1 MSKYQF
7 DSTPIYQLIAHQAL
21 ENPNKIAIKY
31 IGKSI
36 TYSELIKASNQ
47 FASFMAQKSVKRNE
61 IIIVAMDRSIDM
73 VIAMIGLLKSGITYL
88 PILPDYPKDRLNYI
102 LENSNTSHIFS
113 AHKYKAQYGE
123 YSGAIFVEEFLEVKD
138 SLAEMTDDGIDH
150 SEDTAFALYT
160 SGSTGLPKGVEIAQ
174 KSFLNHLLSMQL
186 VPGIT
191 KEDIVL
197 NITTITFD
205 IAQLE
210 LFLPLISGAQLF
222 ITDMDESRDGRLL
235 LETIEKEQITIVQA
249 TPFNWQI
256 LIESGWQKKM
266 PFKALCGGEAL
277 SMDLAQKLCSRVQEL
292 WNVYG
297 PTEATIWATV
307 KQIQATDPII
317 TIGKPMHNVDV
328 YILNEQL
335 QEMPVD
341 EVGEIYISGIQVG
354 KGYINRPELTEKAF
368 LNDPISS
375 VLGTRMY
382 KTGDLGKKLA
392 NGEIQCLG
400 RIDHQIKIRGNR
412 VETEEI
418 EFQIKQYENVK
429 NAIVVGHKDHVDNM
443 RLVAYVELEKAIPLA
458 DEAHLFKSIKAS
470 LGTTLPEYMIPTDY
484 MIILEVPLMSNGKVN
499 RKALPAPVLQV
510 IDRDIIAAETELEK
524 RMLSIWSRNLGMDQ
538 ISVVDN
544 FFDLG
549 GNSLI
554 ATKIMLQVEQETGKR
569 LPNATLFQYQSIRAL
584 CKVIESNIAESPYKV
599 LVPMKPTGTKMP
611 IYIVHAI
618 GLNLM
623 FLRNVVQLMDVD
635 QPVYGLQALGLNG
648 IDEPLDNMEAIA
660 RYYNSEIL
668 MHNPKGPYII
678 AGYSFGGY
686 IAWEMV
692 RQLKEMGKDV
702 RMLAM
707 MDTNIQEPLY
717 QQPLAE
723 RIAKKLFR
731 QWKKMVF
738 RLGTSF
744 SYPADTWDYLKTI
757 YTHRYKKLL
766 DQNFDSENMPVFMM
780 RIADKMEHAYYH
792 YQFKAQH
799 IKIDQFISE
808 KRMFFIDDPKT
819 MGWKNLAL
827 DGIEQ
832 HLLPG
837 DHKDMLFPPNDRI
850 FAQTL
855 QKKLDQLNQELANQ
869 QAK

>member
-1 MSKYQF
+1 MNLKDF
-7 DSTPIYQLIAHQAL
+7 DQKPIYQLISNQSLLH
-21 ENPNKIAIKY
+21 PNKVAIKY
-31 IGKSI
+31 NGKSI
-36 TYSELIKASNQ
+36 TYAELVKSANQ

-102 LENSNTSHIFS
+102 LENSNTGHIYS
-113 AHKYKAQYGE
+113 SYKFKDQYGE
-123 YSGAIFVEEFLEVKD
+123 YPGAIFADEFLSVKD
-138 SLAEMTDDGIDH
+138 SLEEMPDDGINH

-235 LETIEKEQITIVQA
+235 LETIEKEKITIVQA

-277 SMDLAQKLCSRVQEL
+277 SMDLAQKLCSRVKEL

-307 KQIQATDPII
+307 KQIHATDPII

-335 QEMPVD
+335 EEMPVD

-368 LNDPISS
+368 LKDPISK
-375 VLGTRMY
+375 VPGTRMY
-382 KTGDLGKKLA
+382 KTGDLGKRLE

-418 EFQIKQYENVK
+418 EFQIKQYDQVK

-443 RLVAYVELEKAIPLA
+443 RLVAYVELDNPIPVNQEA
-458 DEAHLFKSIKAS
+458 DLFKAIKAS
-470 LGTTLPEYMIPTDY
+470 LGATLPEYMIPTDY
-484 MIILEVPLMSNGKVN
+484 MIIQEVPLMSNGKVN

-510 IDRDIIAAETELEK
+510 IDREIIAPETALENL
-524 RMLSIWSRNLGMDQ
+524 MLTIWSRNLGLEK
-538 ISVVDN
+538 ISVEDN

-584 CKVIESNIAESPYKV
+584 CKVIENNINESPYKV
-599 LVPMKPTGTKMP
+599 LVPMKPTGSKMP

-623 FLRNVVQLMDVD
+623 FLRNVVQLMDAD

-648 IDEPLDNMEAIA
+648 TDEPLDNMEAIA
-660 RYYNSEIL
+660 SCYNKEIL
-668 MHNPKGPYII
+668 MQNPTGPYII

-692 RQLKEMGKDV
+692 RQLKAMGKDV

-707 MDTNIQEPLY
+707 MDTNIQEQLY
-717 QQPLAE
+717 QKPLLE
-723 RIAKKLFR
+723 RFSKKLMR
-731 QWKKMVF
+731 QWNKLLF

-766 DQNFDSENMPVFMM
+766 DKDYDSENMPVFMM

-792 YQFKAQH
+792 YHFEPQH

-808 KRMFFIDDPKT
+808 KRMFFIDDAKY
-819 MGWKNLAL
+819 MGWKTLAL

-832 HLLPG
+832 HHLPG

-855 QKKLDQLNQELANQ
+855 QKKLDQLNQELANEQ
-869 QAK
+869 TT

>member
-1 MSKYQF
+1 MNMAIF
-7 DSTPIYQLIAHQAL
+7 DQTPIYQLISNQAL
-21 ENPNKIAIKY
+21 LHPNKVAIKY
-31 IGKSI
+31 NGKSI
-36 TYSELIKASNQ
+36 TYAELVKSANQ
-47 FASFMAQKSVKRNE
+47 FASFMAQKAVKRNE
-61 IIIVAMDRSIDM
+61 IVVVAMDRSIEM

-102 LENSNTSHIFS
+102 LENSNTGHILS
-113 AHKYKAQYGE
+113 TYKFKEQYGK
-123 YSGAIFVEEFLEVKD
+123 YAGAIFVEEFLEVKD
-138 SLAEMTDDGIDH
+138 SLEEKPDDGIDH
-150 SEDTAFALYT
+150 SDDTAFALYT

-191 KEDIVL
+191 KDDIVL

-266 PFKALCGGEAL
+266 PIKALCGGEAL
-277 SMDLAQKLCSRVQEL
+277 SMDLAKKLCSRVQEL

-307 KQIQATDPII
+307 KQIHSTDHII

-368 LNDPISS
+368 LNDPISKDP
-375 VLGTRMY
+375 GTRMY
-382 KTGDLGKKLA
+382 KTGDLGKRLP

-418 EFQIKQYENVK
+418 EFQIKQYDQVK

-443 RLVAYVELEKAIPLA
+443 RLVAYIELDNPIPVNQ
-458 DEAHLFKSIKAS
+458 EPELFKAIKAS
-470 LGTTLPEYMIPTDY
+470 LGATLPEYMIPTDY
-484 MIILEVPLMSNGKVN
+484 MVIQEVPLMSNGKVN

-510 IDRDIIAAETELEK
+510 IDREIIAPETTLENL
-524 RMLSIWSRNLGMDQ
+524 MLTIWSRNLGLEK
-538 ISVVDN
+538 ISVEDN

-569 LPNATLFQYQSIRAL
+569 LPNATLFQYQSIKDL
-584 CKVIESNIAESPYKV
+584 CKVIENNIAESPYKV
-599 LVPMKPTGTKMP
+599 LVPMKPTGSKMP

-623 FLRNVVQLMDVD
+623 FLRNVVLLMDED

-660 RYYNSEIL
+660 SFYNNEIL
-668 MHNPKGPYII
+668 LHNPNGPYII

-692 RQLKEMGKDV
+692 RQLKAMGKDV

-717 QQPLAE
+717 QKPLLE
-723 RIAKKLFR
+723 RFSKKLFR
-731 QWKKMVF
+731 QWKKLIF

-744 SYPADTWDYLKTI
+744 TYPADTLDYLKTI
-757 YTHRYKKLL
+757 YTHRYKKLQ
-766 DQNFDSENMPVFMM
+766 DQDYDSENMPVFMM

-792 YQFKAQH
+792 YYFKPQH

-808 KRMFFIDDPKT
+808 KRMFFIDDPKY
-819 MGWKNLAL
+819 MGWKKLAL

-832 HLLPG
+832 HHIPG
-837 DHKDMLFPPNDRI
+837 DHKDMLFPPNDKF

-855 QKKLDQLNQELANQ
+855 QKKLNQLNQELANQ
-869 QAK
+869 QTT

>member
-1 MSKYQF
+1 MAKF
-7 DSTPIYQLIAHQAL
+7 DQTPIYKLIANQAL
-21 ENPNKIAIKY
+21 RFPNKVAIKY
-31 IGKSI
+31 NGKTIS
-36 TYSELIKASNQ
+36 YAALVKASNQ
-47 FASFMAQKSVKRNE
+47 FASFMAQKSVKRND
-61 IIIVAMDRSIDM
+61 IVVVAMDRSIDM
-73 VIAMIGLLKSGITYL
+73 VVAMIGLLKSGITYL
-88 PILPDYPKDRLNYI
+88 PILPDYPKERLNYI
-102 LENSNTSHIFS
+102 LENSSTSHIFS
-113 AHKYKAQYGE
+113 SFKFKEQYGE
-123 YSGAIFVEEFLEVKD
+123 YPGAIFAEEFLQVKD
-138 SLAEMTDDGIDH
+138 SLEEMPDDAIDH
-150 SEDTAFALYT
+150 SDDTAFALYT

-191 KEDIVL
+191 KDDIVL

-222 ITDMDESRDGRLL
+222 ISDMDESRDGRLL

-277 SMDLAQKLCSRVQEL
+277 SKDLADKLCTRVKEL

-307 KQIQATDPII
+307 KQIHASDPII
-317 TIGKPMHNVDV
+317 TIGKPLHNVDV
-328 YILNEQL
+328 YVLNEQL

-341 EVGEIYISGIQVG
+341 EVGEIYITGIQVG

-368 LNDPISS
+368 LNDPISL
-375 VLGTRMY
+375 VPGTKMY
-382 KTGDLGKKLA
+382 KTGDIGKKLA

-418 EFQIKQYENVK
+418 EFQIKQYKNVK
-429 NAIVVGHKDHVDNM
+429 NAIVVGHKDQVDNM
-443 RLVAYVELEKAIPLA
+443 RLVAYVALEHAIPVS
-458 DEAHLFKSIKAS
+458 DEAKLFKSVKAS
-470 LGTTLPEYMIPTDY
+470 LGSTLPEYMIPTDF

-499 RKALPAPVLQV
+499 RKALPTPVLQV
-510 IDRDIIAAETELEK
+510 IDREMIAAETSLETL
-524 RMLSIWSRNLGMDQ
+524 MLTIWSRNLGLEQ
-538 ISVVDN
+538 ISMEDN

-554 ATKIMLQVEQETGKR
+554 ATKIMLQVELETGKR

-584 CKVIESNIAESPYKV
+584 CKVIENDIVQSPYKV
-599 LVPMKPTGTKMP
+599 LVPMKATGTKIP

-623 FLRNVVQLMDVD
+623 FLRNVVQLMDSD

-648 IDEPLDNMEAIA
+648 LDEPLDNMEAIA
-660 RYYNSEIL
+660 SCYNNEIL
-668 MHNPKGPYII
+668 MHNPQGPYII

-692 RQLKEMGKDV
+692 RQLKAMGKEV

-707 MDTNIQEPLY
+707 IDTNIQEPLY
-717 QQPLAE
+717 QKALLE
-723 RIAKKLFR
+723 RISKKLLRQCNKLLFR
-731 QWKKMVF
+731 F
-738 RLGTSF
+738 GTSF
-744 SYPADTWDYLKTI
+744 SYPADTWEYLKTV
-757 YTHRYKKLL
+757 YTHKFKKMQ
-766 DQNFDSENMPVFMM
+766 DRNYDSENMPVFMM
-780 RIADKMEHAYYH
+780 RIADHLEYAYYH
-792 YQFKAQH
+792 YHFKPQH

-808 KRMFFIDDPKT
+808 KRMFFIDDAKY
-819 MGWKNLAL
+819 MGWKKLAL

-832 HLLPG
+832 HILPG
-837 DHKDMLFPPNDRI
+837 DHKDMLFPPNDII
-850 FAQTL
+850 FAHTL
-855 QKKLDQLNQELANQ
+855 QKKLDKLN
-869 QAK
+869 